1 MLLHSQAGRSTFLC
15 RSSSFTVLFF
25 KALFVANVVSAVFYF
40 FLLEM
45 LPMKLYVGNLSYT
58 MTETELGELFTPHGS
73 ILNVNLI
80 SDHYTRQSK
89 CFGYVQMADKDEG
102 IIAMNALHGKRVN
115 NRPLVVKEA
124 PPRDERTGLP
134 R

>member
-1 MLLHSQAGRSTFLC
+1 
-15 RSSSFTVLFF
+15 
-25 KALFVANVVSAVFYF
+25 
-40 FLLEM
+40 
-45 LPMKLYVGNLSYT
+45 MKLYVGNLSYT